1 MTTEKN
7 LYLVQSNI
15 RTVRNPGDDDMTEP
29 TYEKVS
35 RLVRASTEEIAKQTF
50 ELKFERYTPYYISV
64 SCEDV
69 EVSEIIES
77 PESLE

>member
-1 MTTEKN
+1 MTPEKN

-15 RTVRNPGDDDMTEP
+15 CTVRNPGDDDMTEP
-29 TYEKVS
+29 TYEPVT
-35 RLVRASTEEIAKQTF
+35 RLVRASTAEAAKQAF
-50 ELKFERYTPYYISV
+50 CLKFEEYEAYFIRI

-77 PESLE
+77 LE